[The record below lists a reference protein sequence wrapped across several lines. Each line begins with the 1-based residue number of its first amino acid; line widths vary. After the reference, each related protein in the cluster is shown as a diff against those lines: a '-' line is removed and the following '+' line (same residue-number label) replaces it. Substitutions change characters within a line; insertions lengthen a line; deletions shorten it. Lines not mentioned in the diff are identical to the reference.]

1 MLTQSEADALIA
13 LEKKRTSDDSYD
25 FPSSGEILTIPIIS
39 IDERESFLLD
49 INRKG
54 SIRLTRCTYQE
65 RYRGIMI
72 LVRFDIDGA
81 PHTNPDVPSVPLSY
95 LEPYNGQTIQC
106 PHLHLFV
113 EGFMDKWAIP
123 APSDG
128 FPHPTDLNRTLEDF
142 FRYCNIVEPPI
153 IQKRLFI

>member
-1 MLTQSEADALIA
+1 MLTQAEADALIA
-13 LEKKRTSDDSYD
+13 LKKKRISNASYN

-65 RYRGIMI
+65 RYRGIFI
-72 LVRFDIDGA
+72 LVRLDIDGP
-81 PHTNPDVPSVPLSY
+81 PHTNPEVDIVPLPY
-95 LEPYNGQTIQC
+95 LIPYNGQTIQC
-106 PHLHLFV
+106 PHLHLYV

-123 APSDG
+123 APPNE
-128 FPHPTDLNRTLEDF
+128 FPNTTDLYNTLEDF
-142 FRYCNIVEPPI
+142 FRYCNIIEPPV
-153 IQKRLFI
+153 IQRGLFI